1 MFHHQPTVKVT
12 MLGRRAKYTR
22 QILGIYFCKMLFLT
36 PRKILVKILQIP
48 FILVQKQN
56 FG

>member
-22 QILGIYFCKMLFLT
+22 QILGMYFCKMLFLT
-36 PRKILVKILQIP
+36 PREIFV
-48 FILVQKQN
+48 
-56 FG
+56 